1 MLDDE
6 VLNKKLI
13 LVNGSEASFTK
24 FQHIILPIHYSCKML
39 MRSADFRANESEK
52 RGILSS
58 HSA

>member
-6 VLNKKLI
+6 SIKQKTD
-13 LVNGSEASFTK
+13 SCEASFTK

-39 MRSADFRANESEK
+39 MRSASFRADESEK
-52 RGILSS
+52 RRILSS